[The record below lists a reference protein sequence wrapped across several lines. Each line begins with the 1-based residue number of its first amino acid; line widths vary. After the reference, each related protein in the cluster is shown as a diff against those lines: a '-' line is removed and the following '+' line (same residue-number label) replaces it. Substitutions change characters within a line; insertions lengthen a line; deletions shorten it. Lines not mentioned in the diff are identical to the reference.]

1 MSRQGARKTAGTA
14 HAEARVA
21 ELEAELAA
29 SQALLHE
36 VDHRFK
42 NDLQLITSV
51 LLLHSRRAP
60 DDAARDLLRAELE
73 RVSAV
78 GAVHKRLNR
87 GGDPKHIEADELI
100 RDLAGEMAAGARRD
114 DLQFSLGLE
123 PVSLPARQAAPLAL
137 LLNELVRNALRHAF
151 PQRPG
156 TIAIGLRRAP
166 GAAVLTVS
174 DDGVGLAPP
183 QARHVGFGST
193 LMQLLAQQL
202 GGQLLVEDAGPGVRA
217 TLRIPE
223 AALSRQRTDSV
234 G

>member
-1 MSRQGARKTAGTA
+1 MTSQGASGTAGTA
-14 HAEARVA
+14 GAEARVA

-60 DDAARDLLRAELE
+60 DEAARNLLRAELE

-87 GGDPKHIEADELI
+87 GRDPKHIEADELV

-114 DLQFSLGLE
+114 DLTFALNLE
-123 PVSLPARQAAPLAL
+123 PVTLPARQAAPLAL

-151 PQRPG
+151 PERSG
-156 TIAIGLRRAP
+156 TIAIGLRRNA
-166 GAAVLTVS
+166 GAAILTVS

-183 QARHVGFGST
+183 ETRRAGFGTT

-202 GGQLLVEDAGPGVRA
+202 GGELLVEDAGPGVRA

-223 AALSRQRTDSV
+223 AARA
-234 G
+234 

>member
-1 MSRQGARKTAGTA
+1 MSSQGASGTVGTAGA
-14 HAEARVA
+14 QARVA
-21 ELEAELAA
+21 QLESELAA

-60 DDAARDLLRAELE
+60 DEAARDLLRAELE

-87 GGDPKHIEADELI
+87 GNDPKLIEADELI

-114 DLQFSLGLE
+114 DLTFALNLE
-123 PVSLPARQAAPLAL
+123 PAILPARQAAPLAL

-151 PQRPG
+151 PGRPG
-156 TIAIGLRRAP
+156 IISIGLRRTP
-166 GAAVLTVS
+166 GAAFLTVS

-183 QARHVGFGST
+183 EKRHSGFGTT

-202 GGQLLVEDAGPGVRA
+202 GGELLVEDAGPGVRT

-223 AALSRQRTDSV
+223 TARA
-234 G
+234 